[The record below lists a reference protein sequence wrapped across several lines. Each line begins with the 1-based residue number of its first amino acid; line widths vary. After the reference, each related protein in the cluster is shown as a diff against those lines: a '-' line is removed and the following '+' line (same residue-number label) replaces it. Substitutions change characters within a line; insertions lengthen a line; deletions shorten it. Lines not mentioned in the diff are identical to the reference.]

1 MKDFKLPKYT
11 KEQKITIGLVAGIGI
26 LTYLMFKKG
35 GSLLTSIKKFTGQA
49 TTEDINKS
57 TTEDIKEL
65 NKQGI
70 KPTYYASQYVLFA
83 DKLYNAMITSNP
95 FQGTDE
101 NAIYSVMRLMKNDV
115 DINMLVKAFGTRRM
129 EFSLKGGGLAAFLQ
143 DDLDTKEMATVNK
156 ILSNNKINYRF

>member
-1 MKDFKLPKYT
+1 MKNFKLPKYT
-11 KEQKITIGLVAGIGI
+11 KEQKTTIAITAAVGIAA
-26 LTYLMFKKG
+26 YLMFKKS
-35 GSLLTSIKKFTGQA
+35 GSLLSSVKKFTGQA

-57 TTEDIKEL
+57 TTEDIKIL

-70 KPTYYASQYVLFA
+70 KPTYYASQYVQFA

-101 NAIYSVMRLMKNDV
+101 EAIYSVMRLMKNDV

-143 DDLDTKEMATVNK
+143 DDLNTKEMATVNK
-156 ILSNNKINYRF
+156 ILSDNKINYRF

>member
-1 MKDFKLPKYT
+1 MKNFKFPKYT
-11 KEQKITIGLVAGIGI
+11 KQQKTTIAIAAGVGVVA
-26 LTYLMFKKG
+26 YLMFKKS
-35 GSLLTSIKKFTGQA
+35 GSLLSSVKKFTGQA

-57 TTEDIKEL
+57 TTEDIKIL

-101 NAIYSVMRLMKNDV
+101 EAIYSVMRLMKNDV
-115 DINMLVKAFGTRRM
+115 DINMLVKSFGTRRM

-143 DDLDTKEMATVNK
+143 DDLDSKEMAMVNK

>member
-1 MKDFKLPKYT
+1 MKNFKLPKYT
-11 KEQKITIGLVAGIGI
+11 KEQKTTIAITAAVGIAA
-26 LTYLMFKKG
+26 YLMFKKS
-35 GSLLTSIKKFTGQA
+35 GSLLSSVKKFTGQA

-57 TTEDIKEL
+57 TTEDIKTL
-65 NKQGI
+65 NKQGV

-101 NAIYSVMRLMKNDV
+101 DAIYSVMRLMKNDV

-129 EFSLKGGGLAAFLQ
+129 EFSLKGGGLAAFLE
-143 DDLDTKEMATVNK
+143 DDLDKKELAIVNK
-156 ILSNNKINYRF
+156 ILSDNEINYRF

>member
-1 MKDFKLPKYT
+1 MKNFKLPKYT
-11 KEQKITIGLVAGIGI
+11 KEQKTTIAITAAVGIAA
-26 LTYLMFKKG
+26 YLMFKKS
-35 GSLLTSIKKFTGQA
+35 GSLLSSVKKFTGQA

-57 TTEDIKEL
+57 TTEDIKIL

-70 KPTYYASQYVLFA
+70 KPTYYASQYVQFA

-101 NAIYSVMRLMKNDV
+101 EAIYSVMRLMKNDV

-143 DDLDTKEMATVNK
+143 DDLDAKEMAKENK
-156 ILSNNKINYRF
+156 ILSDNKINYRF

>member
-1 MKDFKLPKYT
+1 MKNFKLPKYT
-11 KEQKITIGLVAGIGI
+11 KQQKTTIAIAAGVGVVA
-26 LTYLMFKKG
+26 YLMFKKS
-35 GSLLTSIKKFTGQA
+35 GSLLSSVKKFTGQA

-57 TTEDIKEL
+57 TTEDIKIL

-101 NAIYSVMRLMKNDV
+101 EAIYSVMRLMKNDV
-115 DINMLVKAFGTRRM
+115 DINMLVKSFGTRRM

-143 DDLDTKEMATVNK
+143 DDLDSKEMAMVNK

>member
-11 KEQKITIGLVAGIGI
+11 KEQKTTIAIAAGIGVVA
-26 LTYLMFKKG
+26 YFMFTKS
-35 GSLLTSIKKFTGQA
+35 GSFLSSIKKFTGKQTA
-49 TTEDINKS
+49 ADIEKS
-57 TTEDIKEL
+57 TTDDIKEL
-65 NKQGI
+65 NKKGV
-70 KPTYYASQYVLFA
+70 KPTYYASQYVQFA
-83 DKLYNAMITSNP
+83 DTLYNAMITSNP

-101 NAIYSVMRLMKNDV
+101 EAIYSVMRSMKNDV

>member
-11 KEQKITIGLVAGIGI
+11 KEQKTTIAITAAVGIAA
-26 LTYLMFKKG
+26 YLMFKKS
-35 GSLLTSIKKFTGQA
+35 GSLLSSVKKFTGQA

-57 TTEDIKEL
+57 TTEDIKIL

-70 KPTYYASQYVLFA
+70 KPTYYASQYVQFA

-101 NAIYSVMRLMKNDV
+101 DAIYSVMRLMKNDV

-143 DDLDTKEMATVNK
+143 DDLDAKEMAKVNK
-156 ILSNNKINYRF
+156 ILSDNKINYRF

>member
-11 KEQKITIGLVAGIGI
+11 KEQKTTIAIAAGIGVVA
-26 LTYLMFKKG
+26 YFMFIKS
-35 GSLLTSIKKFTGQA
+35 GSFFSSIKKFTGKQTA
-49 TTEDINKS
+49 EDINKS

-65 NKQGI
+65 NKKGV
-70 KPTYYASQYVLFA
+70 KPTYYASQYVQFA
-83 DKLYNAMITSNP
+83 DTLYNAMITSNP

-101 NAIYSVMRLMKNDV
+101 EAIYSVMRSMKNDV

-156 ILSNNKINYRF
+156 ILSDNKINYRF

>member
-1 MKDFKLPKYT
+1 MKNFKLPKYT
-11 KEQKITIGLVAGIGI
+11 KEQKTTIAITAAVGIAA
-26 LTYLMFKKG
+26 YLMFKKS
-35 GSLLTSIKKFTGQA
+35 GSLLSSVKKFTGQA

-57 TTEDIKEL
+57 TTEDIKTL
-65 NKQGI
+65 NKQGV

-101 NAIYSVMRLMKNDV
+101 DAIYSVMRLMKNDV

-129 EFSLKGGGLAAFLQ
+129 EFSLKGGGLAAFLE
-143 DDLDTKEMATVNK
+143 DDLDKKELAIVNK
-156 ILSNNKINYRF
+156 ILSDNKINYRF

>member
-1 MKDFKLPKYT
+1 MKNFKFPKYT
-11 KEQKITIGLVAGIGI
+11 KQQKTTIAIAAGVGVVA
-26 LTYLMFKKG
+26 YLMFKKS
-35 GSLLTSIKKFTGQA
+35 GSLLSSVKKFTGQA

-57 TTEDIKEL
+57 TTEDIKIL

-101 NAIYSVMRLMKNDV
+101 EAIYSVMRLMKNDV
-115 DINMLVKAFGTRRM
+115 DINMLVKSFGTRRM

-143 DDLDTKEMATVNK
+143 DDLDNKEMAMVNK